1 MKRILFF
8 LSVLVGVSLRAQLTC
23 DLLKVPGTTYS
34 LLACKNGKGKLMYT
48 DTSIVNHFKYKQFS
62 LKLASELSAAEKAD
76 IKKYKLALKPTD
88 TVIVYDW
95 DILHQAKMGYFGPA
109 IGRVH
114 ISSNDSVI
122 KIYKYLL
129 KPETKDYVPTRFKI
143 IRMSKD
149 NFIFY
154 DMDHPY
160 LNINYY
166 FQKKYVFSAAD
177 K

>member
-1 MKRILFF
+1 MVRVLLFMA
-8 LSVLVGVSLRAQLTC
+8 LLVVFVSQAQVTC
-23 DLLKVPGTTYS
+23 ESLKTPGTTFS
-34 LLACKNGKGKLMYT
+34 LVACKNGTGKLMYT
-48 DTSIVNHFKYKQFS
+48 DTSITNHFKYKQFII
-62 LKLASELSAAEKAD
+62 KLASDLSESEKAD
-76 IKKYKLALKPTD
+76 VKKYKLPLKPTD

-95 DILHQAKMGYFGPA
+95 DILHQAKMGYYGPA

-114 ISSNDSVI
+114 IQSKDSVI

-129 KPETKDYVPTRFKI
+129 KPDTKDYVPTRFKI
-143 IRMSKD
+143 IRMGMD

-166 FQKKYVFSAAD
+166 FKKKYVFTSD

>member
-1 MKRILFF
+1 MVRVLFF
-8 LSVLVGVSLRAQLTC
+8 LSLATMFSLHAQVTCESLR
-23 DLLKVPGTTYS
+23 VPGTTYS
-34 LLACKNGKGKLMYT
+34 LVACKNGTGKLFYT
-48 DTSIVNHFKYKQFS
+48 DTAITNRFKYKQFS
-62 LKLASELSAAEKAD
+62 IKLVSELSETEKAD
-76 IKKYKLALKPTD
+76 VKKYKLPLKPTD

-114 ISSNDSVI
+114 IQAKDSTI

-129 KPETKDYVPTRFKI
+129 KPETKDYVPVRFKI
-143 IRMSKD
+143 IRMGMD

-166 FQKKYVFSAAD
+166 FKKKYIFTSD

>member
-1 MKRILFF
+1 MQRLFLLIGF
-8 LSVLVGVSLRAQLTC
+8 VIALHVKAQITCETLKEVG
-23 DLLKVPGTTYS
+23 GTYS
-34 LLACKNGKGKLMYT
+34 LVACKSGKAKLFNT
-48 DTSIVNHFKYKQFS
+48 DTAITNKFKFKSFN
-62 LKLASELSAAEKAD
+62 LKLASELSETEKAD
-76 IKKYKLALKPTD
+76 IKKHKLAVKPTD

-95 DILHQAKMGYFGPA
+95 DILQSAKMGYFGPA

-114 ISSNDSVI
+114 IDSKDSVI
-122 KIYKYLL
+122 HIYKYFIAAT
-129 KPETKDYVPTRFKI
+129 TKDYVPTRFKI
-143 IRMSKD
+143 IRMGND

-166 FQKKYVFSAAD
+166 FKKKFVFSSE